1 MQFIKDLSTYTT
13 TILFWLSIIGTVFL
27 FVHPKISNYVVP
39 GKKTFSFLQASTL
52 MFTGLYSSSILYWS
66 FFENIL
72 FKDDVNFIA
81 LFPDKVGNPYFLTS
95 MTLYNWGLSLFTIVF
110 IGAIICLFIAK
121 FGNKYIAPKYKYL
134 LIIVY
139 AFLAIFSTTRIM
151 ASLAS
156 YIIPLKFLLNYFS
169 GINSNIFIVVI
180 LVATILWS
188 ALGGIQHIKK
198 LANVCAIIV
207 AVFTIIFTAKLFL
220 LNDGSSYI
228 LNVVKEFSFLV
239 IDKDFIS
246 AQFQFNNDYIKD
258 WTILFSTL
266 QIVCVFP
273 AIYFFYLIMQGRTV
287 REFVLL
293 YILSTILPT
302 FLVFTI
308 NSSLVQILSGANNII
323 LTPDNFFDMYKVIFD
338 YIGLGNFSAIILF
351 LSMFTLIV
359 TSVDSII
366 YAVSKYLGIHNQ
378 DHDEEEKTKK
388 KSKAYII
395 FAIGFVAMLGGFLL
409 YVLSFKS
416 KPAIAVRLYEL
427 NFFASIIIFLPF
439 LYMTY
444 KVIASFHKKDKV

>member
-1 MQFIKDLSTYTT
+1 MGFIKDLSTYTT

-95 MTLYNWGLSLFTIVF
+95 MTLYNWGLPLFCNIFMGTIV
-110 IGAIICLFIAK
+110 CLFIAK

-156 YIIPLKFLLNYFS
+156 YILPVKFLLNYFS
-169 GINSNIFIVVI
+169 GINSGLLIVMLLIV
-180 LVATILWS
+180 TILWS
-188 ALGGIQHIKK
+188 ALGGLKHIQK

-207 AVFTIIFTAKLFL
+207 GLFTVIFAFKLFL
-220 LNDGSSYI
+220 LHNGADYM
-228 LNVVKEFSFLV
+228 LNVVKEFYFLV
-239 IDKDFIS
+239 IDKDFIQ
-246 AQFQFNNDYIKD
+246 AQFMFNNAYVKD
-258 WTILFSTL
+258 WTILFSTIT
-266 QIVCVFP
+266 IVCLLP
-273 AIYFFYLIMQGRTV
+273 AIYFFYLMMQGRTV
-287 REFVLL
+287 KEF
-293 YILSTILPT
+293 ILICGVSLVFPT
-302 FLVFTI
+302 FLVFAV
-308 NSSLVQILSGANNII
+308 NSSLVQILAGANNIV
-323 LTPDNFFDMYKVIFD
+323 LTPDNFFDMYKVMFD

-378 DHDEEEKTKK
+378 DHDEEKIDK
-388 KSKAYII
+388 KSKTYTI
-395 FAIGFVAMLGGFLL
+395 FAVCFVVMLGGFLL

-427 NFFASIIIFLPF
+427 NFFASVVIFLPF
-439 LYMTY
+439 LYILY
-444 KVIASFHKKDKV
+444 KVIASFHKKSK